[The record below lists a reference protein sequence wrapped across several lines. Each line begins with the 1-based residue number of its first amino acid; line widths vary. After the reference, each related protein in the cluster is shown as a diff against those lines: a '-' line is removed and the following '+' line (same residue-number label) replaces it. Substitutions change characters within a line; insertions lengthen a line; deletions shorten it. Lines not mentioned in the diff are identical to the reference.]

1 MSKLLSFIT
10 AKLVLKKSGIKSSK
24 VGWFWLFQI
33 ILTIIATRFIDKAIA
48 FLIDVSNNRWEPGTY
63 LEGVTGLLAIIG
75 ATIFAIILILMH
87 TGKIKEDQSKEKV
100 DDDDVI
106 EVIKEEKIDIDSKIG
121 LAKEELDIVLD
132 SSKYF
137 KHGSDILKRCIN
149 TNTISKTRILIG
161 SSVVDYNGTRENKQ
175 QTSNT
180 DANEDS
186 LFQSLL
192 RIIKDFK
199 TEKNKTIEIR
209 MLNFPLFQS
218 MIIIDPLSIEHG
230 QIYFEHIFFP
240 TNEKAY
246 RNIFKIL
253 KKPKNTDQENI
264 FEITYEIFLNQWNKA
279 ILIQSNKT

>member
-1 MSKLLSFIT
+1 M
-10 AKLVLKKSGIKSSK
+10 AKVALKKSGIKTSTK

-33 ILTIIATRFIDKAIA
+33 ILTIIATRFIDNCIG
-48 FLIDVSNNRWEPGTY
+48 FLINLANNRWEPGTY
-63 LEGVTGLLAIIG
+63 FEGITGLFAIIG

-87 TGKIKEDQSKEKV
+87 TGKIKEGQPKDKEKI
-100 DDDDVI
+100 DDDII
-106 EVIKEEKIDIDSKIG
+106 EVIKEKIEIDSKIG

-149 TNTISKTRILIG
+149 TNTISKIRILIG
-161 SSVVDYNGTRENKQ
+161 SSLVDYNEIRANIQ
-175 QTSNT
+175 QTSNIDT
-180 DANEDS
+180 NENS

-192 RIIKDFK
+192 QIIKDLK

-218 MIIIDPLSIEHG
+218 MIIIDPFSIEHG

-240 TNEKAY
+240 TKEKEY
-246 RNIFKIL
+246 RSILRIL
-253 KKPKNTDQENI
+253 KRSKNTDKENVFYSI
-264 FEITYEIFLNQWNKA
+264 YDIFLNQWNKG
-279 ILIQSNKT
+279 ILIQ

>member
-1 MSKLLSFIT
+1 LSKLLYLIT
-10 AKLVLKKSGIKSSK
+10 ARLALKKFGIKSSK

-33 ILTIIATRFIDKAIA
+33 ILTIIATRFIDKAIG
-48 FLIDVSNNRWEPGTY
+48 FLIDLANNRWEPGTY

-87 TGKIKEDQSKEKV
+87 TGKINDGQPKDKEKK
-100 DDDDVI
+100 DDDDII
-106 EVIKEEKIDIDSKIG
+106 EVIKEKIDIDSKIG

-149 TNTISKTRILIG
+149 TSTISKTRILIG
-161 SSVVDYNGTRENKQ
+161 SSVEYNVTRDNKQ
-175 QTSNT
+175 QSSNMDT
-180 DANEDS
+180 NENS
-186 LFQSLL
+186 QFTSLL
-192 RIIKDFK
+192 QVIKDLK

-209 MLNFPLFQS
+209 MPNFPLFQS

-240 TNEKAY
+240 TKEKEY
-246 RNIFKIL
+246 RSIFRILKRSKNTDKENIFKI
-253 KKPKNTDQENI
+253 
-264 FEITYEIFLNQWNKA
+264 TYDIFLNQWNKA
-279 ILIQSNKT
+279 ILIQ

>member
-1 MSKLLSFIT
+1 LSKLLSFIT

-33 ILTIIATRFIDKAIA
+33 ILTIIATRFIDKGID
-48 FLIDVSNNRWEPGTY
+48 FLIDVANNRWEPGTY

-75 ATIFAIILILMH
+75 ATIFAIILILMFK
-87 TGKIKEDQSKEKV
+87 GKIKTDQPKDKEKI
-100 DDDDVI
+100 DDDVI
-106 EVIKEEKIDIDSKIG
+106 EVIKEKIIDIDSKIG

-137 KHGSDILKRCIN
+137 KEGSDLLKRCIN
-149 TNTISKTRILIG
+149 TNTISKIRILIG
-161 SSVVDYNGTRENKQ
+161 SSVDYNGTRENKQ

-180 DANEDS
+180 DTNENS

-192 RIIKDFK
+192 QIIKDLK

-218 MIIIDPLSIEHG
+218 MIIIDPLSIEYG

-240 TNEKAY
+240 TKEKEY
-246 RNIFKIL
+246 RSIFRILKRSKNTDKENIFKI
-253 KKPKNTDQENI
+253 
-264 FEITYEIFLNQWNKA
+264 TYDIFLNQWNKA
-279 ILIQSNKT
+279 ILIQ

>member
-1 MSKLLSFIT
+1 MSKLLAFIT
-10 AKLVLKKSGIKSSK
+10 AKLALKKVGIKSSK

-33 ILTIIATRFIDKAIA
+33 ILTIIATRFIDKCIG
-48 FLIDVSNNRWEPGTY
+48 FLIDVTNNRWEPGTY

-87 TGKIKEDQSKEKV
+87 TGKIKEDQPKDKEKI
-100 DDDDVI
+100 DNDII
-106 EVIKEEKIDIDSKIG
+106 EVIKEKIDIDSKIG

-175 QTSNT
+175 QTSNIDT
-180 DANEDS
+180 NENS
-186 LFQSLL
+186 IFQSLL
-192 RIIKDFK
+192 QIIKDFK
-199 TEKNKTIEIR
+199 TEKNKSIEIR

-240 TNEKAY
+240 TKEKEY
-246 RNIFKIL
+246 RNIFRIL
-253 KKPKNTDQENI
+253 KRSKNTDKENI
-264 FEITYEIFLNQWNKA
+264 FKITYDIFLNQWNKG
-279 ILIQSNKT
+279 ILIQ